1 MAAAQTKNS
10 AVVISTEPVSETD
23 QSPLP
28 GCYLVGDPEGTPT
41 AMFNPGQEDR
51 DCGYRLEANNYG
63 ICLCARER
71 QSPCSECPKGRF
83 QAQGGAEVCKYCT
96 TGKYQDTTGASACA
110 NCEVG
115 RYSGD
120 LLDGSRVV
128 YEFKFVES
136 GADCA
141 AAGLPAIQTLDECM
155 AAARTKNSE
164 FIPSTEPLPEDLRD
178 KTPPGCYL
186 VGDLEDAAA
195 VFFNPGPT
203 DVACGATMNFFGGNF
218 SQTCLC
224 GKGETTVFTCPTCA
238 VGTYQDEEGTSACKN
253 CAAGTYQDTT
263 RMAACLECPKG
274 RFQTQGG
281 AEDCDACPT
290 GWDSTETGSVN
301 CVLTPTT
308 AAPTTAA
315 PI

>member
-1 MAAAQTKNS
+1 MQC
-10 AVVISTEPVSETD
+10 
-23 QSPLP
+23 PLGHRP
-28 GCYLVGDPEGTPT
+28 
-41 AMFNPGQEDR
+41 
-51 DCGYRLEANNYG
+51 
-63 ICLCARER
+63 RE
-71 QSPCSECPKGRF
+71 CSEAHASQKRRRIHHRTL
-83 QAQGGAEVCKYCT
+83 QT
-96 TGKYQDTTGASACA
+96 TGPLKFQWQSAILVTTS
-110 NCEVG
+110 
-115 RYSGD
+115 
-120 LLDGSRVV
+120 
-128 YEFKFVES
+128 
-136 GADCA
+136 
-141 AAGLPAIQTLDECM
+141 
-155 AAARTKNSE
+155 
-164 FIPSTEPLPEDLRD
+164 
-178 KTPPGCYL
+178 
-186 VGDLEDAAA
+186 
-195 VFFNPGPT
+195 PT